1 MSEYKKNKHF
11 TKPSGEPMYQT
22 HFSEDE
28 IPIEVKNWFNEN
40 TTENSLIRLI
50 DDISEISCKGGAI
63 TAPEYTRS
71 SFY

>member
-1 MSEYKKNKHF
+1 MSKYKKNKHF

-40 TTENSLIRLI
+40 TTENNVVEIPSFGLRVLIRN
-50 DDISEISCKGGAI
+50 KNKAN
-63 TAPEYTRS
+63 
-71 SFY
+71 